1 MPSIRETPFIPPTY
15 AWCTSDGMTAL
26 AVILIQSGRP
36 FVSDGF
42 CIEFRA
48 TDNYVKGLMTDYPE
62 MKGVHLTK
70 RAIKQRNE

>member
-1 MPSIRETPFIPPTY
+1 MMLRVTPHIPPTY

-26 AVILIQSGRP
+26 AVILIQLGRP

-42 CIEFRA
+42 CIEFKA
-48 TDNYVKGLMTDYPE
+48 TDGYVESLTTNYPE

-70 RAIKQRNE
+70 RAIKQLNE